1 MSKKNQKPKPKAPP
15 TSSQSKAPDGPPKFE
30 ISKES
35 SEGSSNQNVSYD
47 SSFIQIGNL
56 KFSNLDLNNLV
67 RKSGSNEKDLTDDP
81 DFMKKLDA
89 YASEQ
94 SQAIMD
100 STVKVRGLNCMDTV
114 WASLPIPRPTNI
126 FQTLPSATEILEK
139 FPVQLKITRLDE
151 DVSQDVNLTRPS
163 KSNDAATQVTYHDRV
178 LHLLKDFEPSKPKRP
193 VRIYKSRNKK
203 VLLGKSTF
211 VNPAGEDTPY
221 FPEKAD
227 MDLKT
232 FQESELESSKLRERK
247 YPSLDTQKL
256 YYKHP
261 IEIAREILSPNF
273 KYSFPFKME
282 IMMSTTGISRQFTW
296 FIGGPNSY
304 SSFKNKLTTKI
315 CEGDNF
321 QLFYQNF
328 DRRYMEIHDNLSFKQ
343 MCITHGA
350 FMRGYHCP
358 YQDTVARILCV
369 PCTTSL
375 EEYIFD
381 READMVMGKE
391 SWRLQH
397 QKDEILHYMSFHLT
411 PQACFEKYY
420 RHTVFYSDEEN
431 ARFYNRF
438 LSARYLIE
446 EIQRPRNVDELFA
459 KYRPKQITRRDMIDA
474 LIFRYNNPY
483 DQTTPE
489 ESVQDDHT
497 FLMDALLDSKH
508 QTRMSYNQLKREMV
522 DPIRLIKEV
531 MAEREETKERKR
543 QDALHRLMGTEV
555 TQIRYEVPHEH
566 TSGPHTVKHIPNPA
580 LLQLHRAE
588 APQTL
593 TDLMTGPDAHLFQ
606 VGDREDSVLPVP
618 HEEFPSIIRRLA
630 NDADHLQKDVHSL
643 MTERNVYN
651 EYVRNPMI
659 MSLTKTL
666 MTPPFNLQPVENP
679 PSSSSPPLTP
689 EVIER
694 RRARELRMAQE
705 KEDERVRRHMESIIT
720 VMQNE
725 GSDEDDGEMEEMSID
740 DVVGPGGI
748 DYEKEQEEDE
758 QMEVDEKDEAES
770 ESVPNEP
777 PPKIP
782 EEPAKPFIVPEGATS
797 AWQSYSNPTVNY
809 APGASDPSVNAF
821 LSVMQQSAPP
831 AQLFAVNE
839 RGGFAPAKS
848 SLAPLGKF
856 KDPKSHSALRAAQ
869 KAREQEAREA
879 EWLAMKKEN

>member
-1 MSKKNQKPKPKAPP
+1 MSKKNQKPKSKPPP
-15 TSSQSKAPDGPPKFE
+15 TSQSKAPDGPPKFE
-30 ISKES
+30 IFKES
-35 SEGSSNQNVSYD
+35 SASSSSQNVSYD

-100 STVKVRGLNCMDTV
+100 STVK
-114 WASLPIPRPTNI
+114 
-126 FQTLPSATEILEK
+126 TLPSATELLEK

-151 DVSQDVNLTRPS
+151 DVSHDVNLTKPS
-163 KSNDAATQVTYHDRV
+163 KSNDAATEVTRRDRIV
-178 LHLLKDFEPSKPKRP
+178 HLTRHIEPQKPKRP
-193 VRIYKSRNKK
+193 VRIYKNRNKK

-211 VNPAGEDTPY
+211 VNPTGEDTPY

-227 MDLKT
+227 LDLKT

-282 IMMSTTGISRQFTW
+282 IMMSTTGISRQYTW

-304 SSFKNKLTTKI
+304 SSFKNKLTAKI

-321 QLFYQNF
+321 QLFYLNF

-358 YQDTVARILCV
+358 YNDTVAKILCI

-381 READMVMGKE
+381 RESDMVMGKD
-391 SWRLQH
+391 SWQLQH
-397 QKDEILHYMSFHLT
+397 QKDDILMYMSFHLT
-411 PQACFEKYY
+411 PQTCFEKYY

-438 LSARYLIE
+438 TSARYLIE
-446 EIQRPRNVDELFA
+446 EVQRQRNVDELFA

-483 DQTTPE
+483 DKTTPE
-489 ESVQDDHT
+489 DSVQDDHT

-508 QTRMSYNQLKREMV
+508 QTRTGYNMLKREMV
-522 DPIRLIKEV
+522 DPVKLIKEV
-531 MAEREETKERKR
+531 MAEREETRERKR
-543 QDALHRLMGTEV
+543 QDALQRLMGTEV
-555 TQIRYEVPHEH
+555 TQIKYGVPRE
-566 TSGPHTVKHIPNPA
+566 N
-580 LLQLHRAE
+580 LHRAE

-643 MTERNVYN
+643 ISQRNIYN
-651 EYVRNPMI
+651 EYVRDPMM

-666 MTPPFNLQPVENP
+666 LTPPFNFQPVEKP
-679 PSSSSPPLTP
+679 PSPPSPPLTP
-689 EVIER
+689 AVIER
-694 RRARELRMAQE
+694 RNKVRARQLRRAQE
-705 KEDERVRRHMESIIT
+705 KEDERVKRHMESIIT

-725 GSDEDDGEMEEMSID
+725 GSDEDDGELEEMSID

-748 DYEKEQEEDE
+748 DHEKDLEEDE
-758 QMEVDEKDEAES
+758 QMEVDEKEEES
-770 ESVPNEP
+770 APNEP

-782 EEPAKPFIVPEGATS
+782 EEPAEPFVVPAGATS
-797 AWQSYSNPTVNY
+797 AWQSYSNPTVNHM
-809 APGASDPSVNAF
+809 PGSSDPSVNAF

-831 AQLFAVNE
+831 TQLFAVNE
-839 RGGFAPAKS
+839 RGGFAPARN